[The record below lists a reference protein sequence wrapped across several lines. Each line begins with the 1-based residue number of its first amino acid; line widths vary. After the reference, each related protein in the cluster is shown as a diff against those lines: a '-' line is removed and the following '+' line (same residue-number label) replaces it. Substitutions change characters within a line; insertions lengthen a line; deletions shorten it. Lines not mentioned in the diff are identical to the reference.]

1 MRKVLISIAV
11 AASALAVASPAAAQW
26 FPPPQQAPYGYAQ
39 PYGHGLNL
47 HQHARALQARVDRAQ
62 HEIRRLAQYRMIS
75 RREHVELRQDAREI
89 ERRLRRDVRDG
100 YGINPRELQSTERR
114 IVRLEQKIA
123 RDARDGRR
131 WGHNGRYDR
140 DRDGRDDRW
149 ERDRD

>member
-11 AASALAVASPAAAQW
+11 AASALAVASPASAQW
-26 FPPPQQAPYGYAQ
+26 YPQPQQSPYAYAQ
-39 PYGHGLNL
+39 PYGHGFNL
-47 HQHARALQARVDRAQ
+47 RNHARALQARVDRAQ

-75 RREHVELRQDAREI
+75 RREHSELRRDAREI

-100 YGINPRELQSTERR
+100 YGINPRELQNTEHR
-114 IVRLEQKIA
+114 IARLEQKIA

-131 WGHNGRYDR
+131 WGHNGGYDR

-149 ERDRD
+149 ERDND